1 MTARA
6 RALRHPDR
14 RRALAVLLAVAAAA
28 TVAGCDA
35 GPVPSPTTAAAS
47 PQPSAD
53 ASAGLASAPPDEP
66 TLSPP
71 PGAPTVDPALLAILP
86 ADIDGMAMTPD
97 EETAAQ
103 IAADPTTDVVIER
116 LDVGVYV
123 DIADE
128 VDTDLA
134 VVSVVALEPGTF
146 DDAWFRSWRDTYDE
160 AACEVAG
167 GRSAASAETTID
179 DRQVFIGTCEGGV
192 HTYHVHLPDPDRI
205 VAVTAVGPDRFGER
219 VVAGLT
225 E

>member
-1 MTARA
+1 
-6 RALRHPDR
+6 
-14 RRALAVLLAVAAAA
+14 VILAVAGAAA
-28 TVAGCDA
+28 VAGCDA
-35 GPVPSPTTAAAS
+35 GPAPSPTAPAPAS
-47 PQPSAD
+47 PPAGPD
-53 ASAGLASAPPDEP
+53 ASTGLASAPPDEP

-103 IAADPTTDVVIER
+103 IAADPTTDPVIER

-123 DIADE
+123 DTADE

-134 VVSVVALEPGTF
+134 VVSVVALEPGAF